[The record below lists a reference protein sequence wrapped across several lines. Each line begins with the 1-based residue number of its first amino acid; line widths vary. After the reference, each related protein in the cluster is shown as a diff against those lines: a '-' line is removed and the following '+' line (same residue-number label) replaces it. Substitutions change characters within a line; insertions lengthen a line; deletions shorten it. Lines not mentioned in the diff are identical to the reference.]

1 MKRVGCIFEIRIV
14 YLITLITMI
23 NYLDRSA
30 IAFAILPIEKELALN
45 NSQFGLIASGF
56 GIGYLVMAFFG
67 GFLVDRF
74 HAAKV
79 WACGAILWS
88 LATMAICLSKG
99 FTSLFILRIVLGFA
113 EGIHF
118 PALLKIMT
126 DWLTPN
132 FRARSISLGLLGVP
146 LASLFGSPFI
156 TYLIESISWR
166 GMFVVLGSIGIFW
179 AVFWLFLFGGKKNP
193 HLGIAELPVSP
204 AQIPW
209 KAIVASRIYLA
220 HTFIYFVFA
229 YVVFFA
235 LTWLPGYFEQAYH
248 ISIHQTGFL
257 VMIPWLASAFFLI
270 SGGWVSDF
278 LFNKTGSVQKGRT
291 IPIAIAMLLSAVC
304 FAFLLVSDHVSF
316 NLAMMSLGLGLA
328 FFINAPI
335 LAANA
340 DLFPKHIGVV
350 QGISSCSFA
359 TAGFLSPLITGWL
372 TQSTGAYR
380 APILLV
386 AVLCLTSSLAALFV
400 RPAQVRN

>member
-88 LATMAICLSKG
+88 LATMAICFSKG
-99 FTSLFILRIVLGFA
+99 FASLFILRIVLGLA

-126 DWLTPN
+126 DWLAPN

-166 GMFVVLGSIGIFW
+166 GMFVVLGSIGILW
-179 AVFWLFLFGGKKNP
+179 AVFWLFLFRGKKNP

-235 LTWLPGYFEQAYH
+235 LTWLPGYFEQSYH
-248 ISIHQTGFL
+248 ISIHRTGFL
-257 VMIPWLASAFFLI
+257 VMVPWLASAFFLV

-278 LFNKTGSVQKGRT
+278 LFNKTRSIQKGRT

-304 FAFLLVSDHVSF
+304 FAFLLVSDHVGF

-335 LAANA
+335 YAANA
-340 DLFPKHIGVV
+340 DLFPKHSGVV
-350 QGISSCSFA
+350 QGISSCFFA
-359 TAGFLSPLITGWL
+359 AAGILSPLITGWL
-372 TQSTGAYR
+372 TQSTGTYR

-386 AVLCLTSSLAALFV
+386 AVLCLTSSLAVLFV
-400 RPAQVRN
+400 RLAQVRN